1 MVQGCEEL
9 ADGLIVA
16 ADFDPER
23 SLTDGRETLGSLE
36 IAGDL
41 LLPAHPV
48 NPGCRQNDGIV
59 AALAHFAQAGIQIT
73 AKVFDNEIR
82 SQTSQLRRPAQAA
95 GAYQRPL
102 GQLGKLAAI
111 ATDQHI
117 PGIFPLGD
125 GSYREPIRQHRRDIL
140 HAVDRQIHGTIQQ
153 SVFQFLDKESLAADL
168 GERHIEDLITG
179 GLDDSQLDP
188 TTWPPPFEFGLHPLA
203 LRQRQQAAAGPN
215 AQQSVH

>member
-1 MVQGCEEL
+1 
-9 ADGLIVA
+9 
-16 ADFDPER
+16 
-23 SLTDGRETLGSLE
+23 
-36 IAGDL
+36 
-41 LLPAHPV
+41 
-48 NPGCRQNDGIV
+48 
-59 AALAHFAQAGIQIT
+59 
-73 AKVFDNEIR
+73 
-82 SQTSQLRRPAQAA
+82 LRRPAQAA

-102 GQLGKLAAI
+102 GQLRKLAAI

-188 TTWPPPFEFGLHPLA
+188 TSWPPSFEFSLHPLA

-215 AQQSVH
+215 AQQSVHQPIDLNDRNCSWSNDNWRRTTRRTPSCCWQPPCCRRS